1 MRCLIA
7 HEWVAVRPF
16 AHRQLSGPPDNSRD
30 STRLYVYGSY
40 FMARQYSRLALFGF
54 GAAVAVAGWF
64 GARYSPR
71 DPRTRLWYRRL
82 DKPPY
87 DPPNYVF
94 PIVWTALY
102 SLIAISGW
110 RVWQQKDSPERSR
123 ALRLW
128 ASQLATNAEW
138 TRLFFG
144 QHRPKHSLANVLTLQ
159 ALIITY
165 ILAAREVDTTAAAL
179 FYPYAGWVAFA
190 TLLNAEIVRRNPDAE
205 RLLPRP
211 HLA

>member
-1 MRCLIA
+1 MKR
-7 HEWVAVRPF
+7 
-16 AHRQLSGPPDNSRD
+16 
-30 STRLYVYGSY
+30 SY
-40 FMARQYSRLALFGF
+40 SKLALFGF
-54 GAAVAVAGWF
+54 GAAVAAAGWF

-71 DPRTRLWYRRL
+71 DARTRLWYRRL
-82 DKPPY
+82 DKPSY

-94 PIVWTALY
+94 PVVWTALY

-128 ASQLATNAEW
+128 VSQLATNAEW

-159 ALIITY
+159 ALIVSY
-165 ILAAREVDTTAAAL
+165 ILAADEVDHTAAAL

-190 TLLNAEIVRRNPDAE
+190 TLLNGEIVRRNPDAE
-205 RLLPRP
+205 AIFPRSRIT
-211 HLA
+211 

>member
-1 MRCLIA
+1 MKRSY
-7 HEWVAVRPF
+7 
-16 AHRQLSGPPDNSRD
+16 SG
-30 STRLYVYGSY
+30 
-40 FMARQYSRLALFGF
+40 LALFGF
-54 GAAVAVAGWF
+54 GVAVAAAGWF

-71 DPRTRLWYRRL
+71 DSRTRLWYKRL

-87 DPPNYVF
+87 DPPNAVF

-102 SLIAISGW
+102 SLIALSGW
-110 RVWQQKDSPERSR
+110 RVWQQEDSPERSR

-144 QHRPKHSLANVLTLQ
+144 QHRPKHSLANIVTLQ
-159 ALIITY
+159 ALIISY
-165 ILAAREVDTTAAAL
+165 ILTASEVDRKAAAL

-190 TLLNAEIVRRNPDAE
+190 ALLNAEIVRRNPDAE
-205 RLLPRP
+205 RIFPR
-211 HLA
+211 ARIS